1 MPLTHDELCQIACR
15 FLQNNGFKVAFHDR
29 FRAWTNTGEQA
40 DAIGFRNGAS
50 CLIEAKCSRADL
62 LADRKK
68 PFRVNPERG
77 MGDWRFFIS
86 EPGIVGVDDLPPGW
100 GLLHVVKGRVK
111 KIYGW
116 PEKAR
121 LVVQDSSGY
130 VNFFINQQP
139 VYFDNHWV
147 GGDWIVSTN
156 FYADAGVAN
165 DHATAII
172 TREQYEAALQH
183 PVWDGEGLPPVG
195 CECEFF
201 DCEKWFK
208 VTMMYGGSQL
218 VVLYDHDN
226 QIERSFSTS
235 RIDGKFRPIC
245 SEADKKRDEVG
256 LAIYHAINWNSEGE
270 LVSPKRM
277 EDYKKAYDAI
287 AAGNIPHIRIE

>member
-1 MPLTHDELCQIACR
+1 M
-15 FLQNNGFKVAFHDR
+15 K
-29 FRAWTNTGEQA
+29 
-40 DAIGFRNGAS
+40 
-50 CLIEAKCSRADL
+50 LIDL
-62 LADRKK
+62 L
-68 PFRVNPERG
+68 VQE
-77 MGDWRFFIS
+77 
-86 EPGIVGVDDLPPGW
+86 LPKCG
-100 GLLHVVKGRVK
+100 
-111 KIYGW
+111 GW
-116 PEKAR
+116 PE
-121 LVVQDSSGY
+121 GY
-130 VNFFINQQP
+130 NVI
-139 VYFDNHWV
+139 
-147 GGDWIVSTN
+147 STN
-156 FYADAGVAN
+156 GYGQAWCYSINASGKTSGKELYIRSSEEGHV
-165 DHATAII
+165 

-256 LAIYHAINWNSEGE
+256 LALYHAINWNDEGE

-287 AAGNIPHIRIE
+287 AAGKIPHIRIE